1 MAIIVLLIVVVC
13 VGVYCFNTQRK
24 KKQQQTVIVA
34 STVQQQVLT
43 PIPQPPAPVAV
54 TPDQAA
60 LRRQW
65 FEGMWT
71 VKWEEQ
77 GTSGDMNLMQQPG
90 VAGEI
95 ITWMGPADL
104 QQYTL

>member
-1 MAIIVLLIVVVC
+1 MAIIILVIVVGC
-13 VGVYCFNTQRK
+13 VAVHCFNTQKKK
-24 KKQQQTVIVA
+24 KKQAATAIVVAQQQT
-34 STVQQQVLT
+34 T

-54 TPDQAA
+54 TPEQAA

-77 GTSGDMNLMQQPG
+77 GTSGDMNLMSQPE